1 MNRGGPHS
9 DAPKTVDMRRVLD
22 RIAAALAALDQREA
36 PKAPPRPERQT
47 SPEAPERRVKLRHN
61 WG

>member
-1 MNRGGPHS
+1 MNRGAPANG
-9 DAPKTVDMRRVLD
+9 APKTVDVRRVLD

-36 PKAPPRPERQT
+36 PKELPRVERKA
-47 SPEAPERRVKLRHN
+47 SPEAPEHRVKLRHN

>member
-1 MNRGGPHS
+1 MNRGVPHS
-9 DAPKTVDMRRVLD
+9 NAPKTVDMRRVLD

-36 PKAPPRPERQT
+36 PKALARSEREA